1 MVWDGIS
8 HKISHTFCWIAE
20 IPAFSFITHKDIGDT
35 HTNRPC
41 SRGASGESIHAEFNP
56 SSSFSTSFPS
66 LREGHLSKNRSETIS
81 LAKCIEKF

>member
-8 HKISHTFCWIAE
+8 HTICWTAGF
-20 IPAFSFITHKDIGDT
+20 PAFIAHKDIGDT

-56 SSSFSTSFPS
+56 SLSFSTPFPS
-66 LREGHLSKNRSETIS
+66 LREDHLSKNRSETIS